1 MYSQT
6 ELTESYLWWSSL
18 SKSEQQNLIAITYGK
33 DANRI
38 IYLLTNSELIFSLYH
53 THSTKYQ
60 EPHRKWWKSLSSE
73 SRNMYY
79 NSLFPNH
86 LNIGITNIND
96 AQILEL
102 YNQYAQE
109 IEVWWYNLS
118 ERDRNDLKNK
128 YYPNKSL
135 TVVDIINLSTKY
147 VQEIKEAREWWSS
160 QPITFVN
167 AFYNFCYPDF
177 DTTPTGTQIRYMYIF
192 FNSIK
197 SLAKE
202 YFK

>member
-1 MYSQT
+1 MYSQD
-6 ELTESYLWWSSL
+6 ERTESYLWWTSL
-18 SKSEQQNLIAITYGK
+18 SKPEQQNLIAITYGK
-33 DANRI
+33 DTNQVLN
-38 IYLLTNSELIFSLYH
+38 LLTNSELVRNLYLK
-53 THSTKYQ
+53 HSIKYQ
-60 EPHRKWWKSLSSE
+60 EPHRKWWKSLTSE
-73 SRNMYY
+73 TRNKYY

-86 LNIGITNIND
+86 LNIGVTNIND

-102 YNQYAQE
+102 YNQYSKE
-109 IEVWWYNLS
+109 IEVWWYNLA
-118 ERDRNDLKNK
+118 EKDRYDLKSK

-135 TVVDIINLSTKY
+135 TVVDILKLKTKY
-147 VQEIKEAREWWSS
+147 VEEIKEAREWWSS

-177 DTTPTGTQIRYMYIF
+177 DTIPTGTQIRYMHIF